1 MDGNKRRL
9 RNALLYMGIP
19 VVVLLIIYFLFRG
32 GASQQDTYKYSDI
45 LDLFETQQVVEYELN
60 LGTGEMVLTLDDSK
74 RPAIGFV
81 LPSIDLFYRA
91 AL

>member
-32 GASQQDTYKYSDI
+32 GASQ
-45 LDLFETQQVVEYELN
+45 
-60 LGTGEMVLTLDDSK
+60 
-74 RPAIGFV
+74 IG
-81 LPSIDLFYRA
+81 RA
-91 AL
+91 SCRERV